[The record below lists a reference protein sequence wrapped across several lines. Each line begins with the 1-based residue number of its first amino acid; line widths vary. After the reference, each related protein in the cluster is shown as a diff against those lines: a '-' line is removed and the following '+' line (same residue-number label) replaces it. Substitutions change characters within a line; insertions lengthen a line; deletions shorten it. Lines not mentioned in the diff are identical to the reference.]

1 MTNHKATNS
10 NQYDLVKINKIF
22 AFVLSNIYNVINLT
36 NKKQEKIYEKN
47 NSIYICYVYLYT
59 GNRLGTN

>member
-1 MTNHKATNS
+1 MIE
-10 NQYDLVKINKIF
+10 DLDKIF

-36 NKKQEKIYEKN
+36 DKKQEKIYEKN
-47 NSIYICYVYLYT
+47 NNIHICYVYLYT